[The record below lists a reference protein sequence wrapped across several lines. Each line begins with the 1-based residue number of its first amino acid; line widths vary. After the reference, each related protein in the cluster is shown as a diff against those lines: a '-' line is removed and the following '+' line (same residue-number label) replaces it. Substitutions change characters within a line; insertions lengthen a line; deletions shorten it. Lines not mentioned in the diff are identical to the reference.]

1 MLDHRRRIL
10 TFVSLL
16 AAVIVLGGC
25 TTEIDRTRV
34 ETFPKP
40 TPESS
45 WGDGVW
51 GPSREPLP
59 QGFAVAEPAPQDPG
73 WERVSEWAGDGTR
86 KTELFS
92 VDAEWQI
99 VWSSGAREGDQPLS
113 IKAFAIPGDI
123 LVANVSQDGESPV
136 AALHLRGGGTF
147 YLQVDGAGGPWHVAI
162 EVPRYGS
169 R

>member
-1 MLDHRRRIL
+1 MLVHGRQFR
-10 TFVSLL
+10 TSVSLL
-16 AAVIVLGGC
+16 GVVLVCGAC
-25 TTEIDRTRV
+25 MTEIDRTRV
-34 ETFPKP
+34 GTFTKP
-40 TPESS
+40 TEESS

-51 GPSREPLP
+51 GPSRSLPESFAYVEPVP
-59 QGFAVAEPAPQDPG
+59 EETG
-73 WERVSEWAGDGTR
+73 WERVSEWAGDGVR

-99 VWSSGAREGDQPLS
+99 VWRSGVREGGKPLS
-113 IKAFAIPGDI
+113 IKAYAIPGDI

-136 AALHLRGGGTF
+136 SALHLRGGGTF
-147 YLQVDGAGGPWHVAI
+147 YLEVDGAGGPWHVAI